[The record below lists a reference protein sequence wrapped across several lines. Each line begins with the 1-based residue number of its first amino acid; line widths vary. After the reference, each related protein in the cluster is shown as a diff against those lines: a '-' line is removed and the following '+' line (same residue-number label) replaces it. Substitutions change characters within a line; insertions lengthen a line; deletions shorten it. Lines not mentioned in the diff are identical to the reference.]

1 MAGKVQLTPAQLL
14 AQSQE
19 MLSLQKDYE
28 SLFQETSTLLNQIN
42 GNWSAN
48 LANNFLG
55 KITSAQK

>member
-42 GNWSAN
+42 GAE
-48 LANNFLG
+48 
-55 KITSAQK
+55 